1 VLRGCRLYLTY
12 RSEYLVL
19 SDLCV
24 GVRDRR
30 SGAWQPLHAAACAH
44 LLGPVPSHGKAKG
57 DSSPLIQSSVRVGEQ
72 LCFLPSVRRVVT
84 GPVVAIEEPSPA
96 LLREAEERWQELF
109 APTDPRDSVLLLG
122 DKVR

>member
-1 VLRGCRLYLTY
+1 MLLGCKLYLTY

-24 GVRDRR
+24 GVRNRE
-30 SGAWQPLHAAACAH
+30 SGAWQPLHAAASAH
-44 LLGPVPSHGKAKG
+44 LLGPV
-57 DSSPLIQSSVRVGEQ
+57 DSLSQTPLIQSSVRVGEQ

-109 APTDPRDSVLLLG
+109 VPTDTRHSVLLLG

>member
-1 VLRGCRLYLTY
+1 MLRGCKLYLTY

-24 GVRDRR
+24 GVRDRER
-30 SGAWQPLHAAACAH
+30 GAWLPLHAAACAH
-44 LLGPVPSHGKAKG
+44 LLGPV
-57 DSSPLIQSSVRVGEQ
+57 DSQSQTPLIQSSVRVGEQ

-84 GPVVAIEEPSPA
+84 SPVVAIEEPSPA

-109 APTDPRDSVLLLG
+109 VPQDAQDPRHSVLLLG
-122 DKVR
+122 DRVR

>member
-44 LLGPVPSHGKAKG
+44 LIGPVDESTQT
-57 DSSPLIQSSVRVGEQ
+57 PLIQSSVRVGEQ

-109 APTDPRDSVLLLG
+109 APRERRHSMLLLG

>member
-1 VLRGCRLYLTY
+1 MLRGCKLYLTY

-24 GVRDRR
+24 GVRDRER
-30 SGAWQPLHAAACAH
+30 GAWQPLHAAACAH
-44 LLGPVPSHGKAKG
+44 LLGPVDSH
-57 DSSPLIQSSVRVGEQ
+57 SQTPLIQSSVRVGEQ

-96 LLREAEERWQELF
+96 LLREADERWQELF
-109 APTDPRDSVLLLG
+109 VPKDRRHSVLLLG
-122 DKVR
+122 DRVR

>member
-1 VLRGCRLYLTY
+1 MLRGCKLYLTY

-44 LLGPVPSHGKAKG
+44 LLGPV
-57 DSSPLIQSSVRVGEQ
+57 DSRTQTPLVRSTVRVGEQ
-72 LCFLPSVRRVVT
+72 LCFLPSVRRVVS
-84 GPVVAIEEPSPA
+84 GPVVAIEEPASA
-96 LLREAEERWQELF
+96 LLHEAEARWQEF
-109 APTDPRDSVLLLG
+109 FVPADPRHSVLLLG
-122 DKVR
+122 DRQR